1 MKLLFRLIRDS
12 WPTLLL
18 PSLLGGASGAA
29 NVGLLAIVHRALRK
43 PGDATANFMWLFVA
57 VCLVTLLTRI
67 ASQIFL
73 VRMGQ
78 DSISRLRLGLC
89 RRILEAPLRQIE
101 DIGVHRMITSL
112 TNDVTVISMAMNGLP
127 TVGVSLI
134 ILLCG
139 AVYLGFLS
147 WQLLALGLVFGTLGA
162 ASYWATARVARRFN
176 MRGREAQ
183 DGLQKQIRSL
193 INGVKEL
200 KMHSTRRAEF
210 VDHVLSPADSEVRE
224 NQFKGMV
231 IQDAAITWGRLLFL
245 VAIGLLLFVGP
256 MISRTDPETAAGYTL
271 VIFFLMSPLERIFAY
286 LPLLSRARIAIFKIN
301 KLGLMLDEQAAEAAA
316 SVPLAA
322 WNSIELS
329 EVTHEYHRE
338 GQEGG
343 FLLGPINL
351 TLQPGEIV
359 FVVGG
364 NGSGKT
370 TLIKLL
376 TGLYTPLGGQILLDD
391 RPVNAES
398 REAYR
403 QLFAVVFDDAM
414 VFEGLWGVSREDRDA
429 RARRYLAEL
438 RLEHIVQISEGK
450 FSTTELSRG
459 QRKRLAL
466 LTAYLEDRSIYVF
479 DEWAADQDPT
489 FKKVFYEQLLP
500 ELKRRGKTVVAIT
513 HDDRYFA
520 VADRLVKMEDGRIA
534 EGSSL
539 LTQMEA

>member
-1 MKLLFRLIRDS
+1 
-12 WPTLLL
+12 
-18 PSLLGGASGAA
+18 
-29 NVGLLAIVHRALRK
+29 
-43 PGDATANFMWLFVA
+43 
-57 VCLVTLLTRI
+57 
-67 ASQIFL
+67 
-73 VRMGQ
+73 
-78 DSISRLRLGLC
+78 
-89 RRILEAPLRQIE
+89 
-101 DIGVHRMITSL
+101 
-112 TNDVTVISMAMNGLP
+112 
-127 TVGVSLI
+127 
-134 ILLCG
+134 
-139 AVYLGFLS
+139 
-147 WQLLALGLVFGTLGA
+147 
-162 ASYWATARVARRFN
+162 
-176 MRGREAQ
+176 
-183 DGLQKQIRSL
+183 
-193 INGVKEL
+193 
-200 KMHSTRRAEF
+200 
-210 VDHVLSPADSEVRE
+210 
-224 NQFKGMV
+224 
-231 IQDAAITWGRLLFL
+231 
-245 VAIGLLLFVGP
+245 
-256 MISRTDPETAAGYTL
+256 
-271 VIFFLMSPLERIFAY
+271 
-286 LPLLSRARIAIFKIN
+286 
-301 KLGLMLDEQAAEAAA
+301 MLDEQAAEAAA

-376 TGLYTPLGGQILLDD
+376 TGLYTPLGGQILLDE

>member
-1 MKLLFRLIRDS
+1 MKLLFRLIRES
-12 WPTLLL
+12 WPTVLLA
-18 PSLLGGASGAA
+18 SLLGGASGAA

-43 PGDATANFMWLFVA
+43 PDSAPTNFLWLFVGMC
-57 VCLVTLLTRI
+57 VVTLVTRV

-89 RRILEAPLRQIE
+89 RRILEAPLRQLE
-101 DIGVHRMITSL
+101 DIGSHRIITSL

-127 TVGVSLI
+127 TVGVSAI
-134 ILLCG
+134 ILVCG
-139 AVYLGFLS
+139 SLYLGFLS
-147 WQLLALGLVFGTLGA
+147 WPLLLMGVLFGFLGA

-176 MRGREAQ
+176 VRGREAQ
-183 DGLQKQIRSL
+183 DGLLKHIRNL

-200 KMHSTRRAEF
+200 KMHSTRRQEF
-210 VDHVLSPADSEVRE
+210 VDQVLSHADEQVRE

-231 IQDAAITWGRLLFL
+231 IQDAAITWGRMLFL
-245 VAIGLLLFVGP
+245 VAVGLLLFLGP
-256 MISRTDPETAAGYTL
+256 VFSVTTPETVAGYTL

-286 LPLLSRARIAIFKIN
+286 IPLLSRARIAVQKIN
-301 KLGLMLDEQAAEAAA
+301 KLGLMLDEQSAEAAA
-316 SVPLAA
+316 VVPVTS
-322 WNSIELS
+322 WTSIELAD
-329 EVTHEYHRE
+329 VTHEYHRE

-343 FLLGPINL
+343 FLLGPINW

-391 RPVNAES
+391 CPVNAEN

-403 QLFAVVFDDAM
+403 QLFAVVFDDGM

-429 RARRYLAEL
+429 RASRYLAEL
-438 RLEHIVQISEGK
+438 RLEHIVQVSDGK

-513 HDDRYFA
+513 HDDRYFS

-534 EGSSL
+534 VGSSL
-539 LTQMEA
+539 LTQSEA

>member
-18 PSLLGGASGAA
+18 ASVLGGVSGAA
-29 NVGLLAIVHRALRK
+29 NVGLLAIVHRSLRK
-43 PGDATANFMWLFVA
+43 PDASSHNLLWMFVA

-67 ASQIFL
+67 ASQMFL
-73 VRMGQ
+73 VRMSQ

-89 RRILEAPLRQIE
+89 QRILEAPLRQLE
-101 DIGVHRMITSL
+101 EIGMHRMIVAL
-112 TNDVTVISMAMNGLP
+112 TNDVTIVGMAMNSLP
-127 TVGVSLI
+127 SVFVSVV
-134 ILLCG
+134 ILVCG

-147 WQLLALGLVFGTLGA
+147 WQLLVAALLFGIAGGL
-162 ASYWATARVARRFN
+162 SYWGASRVARRYN
-176 MRGREAQ
+176 SEGREAQ
-183 DGLQKQIRSL
+183 DGLLNHIRNL
-193 INGVKEL
+193 INGIKEL
-200 KMHSTRRAEF
+200 KMHAGRRQEF
-210 VDHVLSPADSEVRE
+210 VEQALDRADEQVRE
-224 NQFKGMV
+224 NQYKGMV
-231 IQDAAITWGRLLFL
+231 IQDAAVTCGRLLFL
-245 VAIGLLLFVGP
+245 VAIGLLIFVWP
-256 MISRTDPETAAGYTL
+256 MFAQGDPETMAGYTL
-271 VIFFLMSPLERIFAY
+271 AIFFLMSPLERIFAF
-286 LPLLSRARIAIFKIN
+286 LPLLSRAGISIYKIN
-301 KLGLMLDEQAAEAAA
+301 KLGLMLDEQAAEAIVSAPFT
-316 SVPLAA
+316 S
-322 WNSIELS
+322 WSSIELS
-329 EVTHEYHRE
+329 QVTHEYHRE

-343 FLLGPINL
+343 FLLGPIDWN
-351 TLQPGEIV
+351 LQPGEIV

-376 TGLYTPLGGQILLDD
+376 TGLYAPLGGQVLLDD
-391 RPVNAES
+391 RPVSADN

-414 VFEGLWGVSREDRDA
+414 VFEGLWGVSREDGDS
-429 RARRYLAEL
+429 RARQYLAEL
-438 RLEHIVQISEGK
+438 RLEHIVKISDGK

-513 HDDRYFA
+513 HDDRYFG
-520 VADRLVKMEDGRIA
+520 VADRLIRMEDGLIT
-534 EGSSL
+534 EGGSP
-539 LTQMEA
+539 LTRSEA